1 MKPRLLPLLLFLL
14 LPFLGLR
21 AQQYL
26 VHTSGHVLGLGSDSR
41 AVLQNASTAS
51 PLRFE
56 QQADGSLLV
65 CLDQAD
71 GKPLYLQLGT
81 ENGWSTFWRS
91 TTNGDRS
98 LYTLETQGNYVR
110 LKNKQTGRYLGTDS
124 NDANSSCFS
133 DKDGNDAK
141 HRWRLSDTP
150 NPAPLVEEYAY
161 PILTDAQR
169 QICEGWGVSL
179 CWWAGQCGKWSKS
192 KLDELLKWMVSPTG
206 LNWNLFRYNI
216 GGGDDP
222 QNRNCTPHHMD
233 WGKGHRAE
241 MEGFQDE
248 RGGEYHWERDE
259 AQRRIMLR
267 IKELRPD
274 AQFEAFSNSCP
285 WWMTESGCVSGS
297 SDGNS
302 DNLRKDYY
310 ADFAHYLV
318 DVCKHYK
325 DEYGIEFKT
334 LEPFNE
340 ANTGYWKQS
349 GQQEGC
355 HVSPQSQVAFLKVL
369 LPILKESGL
378 KTRVSAS
385 DETNVGGAIGEF
397 NEYAKSNLFTSTAY
411 QDANK
416 MPLITQWN
424 THTYGADTRSRSQM
438 GSLARAKG
446 LTMWMSETGSG
457 GNGIAG
463 NLAMSKRLFDDVR
476 YIAPDAW
483 IDWQYMEEKNDQW
496 CMVQGSFDGTNHKR
510 VKNYYVRQQVTRFI
524 KPGYTFVTT
533 LHENCL
539 AALNTAPVSVASAS
553 APVPSASAE
562 VPTTPDTLIVCLLN
576 EGDKAIHHLTLPM
589 AVISGT
595 PDAYRTSSSESLR
608 HLAGTSLSSAVELT
622 SDSTLTVTLPSQSLT
637 TLLLPV
643 TLQAP
648 CPHYYPALSA
658 PVAQSAS
665 PSLPSASAPLSASRA
680 LPAAS
685 QQPSSPSG
693 SSAFHAG
700 ASPSPAPWQPT
711 ALANRT
717 LVFVPGD
724 TYMII
729 PQSNTVMA
737 VTDTGSGL
745 ALQPARLDDPAQRW
759 TLEYNASATLPTW
772 RLRSGLGRYAT
783 CQPSAYA
790 LKTQTSTS
798 SAQLFSIESVDGLYC
813 RIMQRGSDKAWDL
826 SNASLSS
833 GTPIGIYTYGS
844 TAQADHRQWL
854 FARVATAHTDD
865 PEETGIH
872 DAVAESPLLHGD
884 SQSPTASPA
893 YDLTGRPV
901 DLRHYHGIAVVNGR
915 KVIR

>member
-1 MKPRLLPLLLFLL
+1 
-14 LPFLGLR
+14 
-21 AQQYL
+21 
-26 VHTSGHVLGLGSDSR
+26 
-41 AVLQNASTAS
+41 
-51 PLRFE
+51 
-56 QQADGSLLV
+56 
-65 CLDQAD
+65 
-71 GKPLYLQLGT
+71 
-81 ENGWSTFWRS
+81 
-91 TTNGDRS
+91 
-98 LYTLETQGNYVR
+98 
-110 LKNKQTGRYLGTDS
+110 
-124 NDANSSCFS
+124 
-133 DKDGNDAK
+133 
-141 HRWRLSDTP
+141 
-150 NPAPLVEEYAY
+150 
-161 PILTDAQR
+161 
-169 QICEGWGVSL
+169 
-179 CWWAGQCGKWSKS
+179 
-192 KLDELLKWMVSPTG
+192 
-206 LNWNLFRYNI
+206 
-216 GGGDDP
+216 
-222 QNRNCTPHHMD
+222 
-233 WGKGHRAE
+233 
-241 MEGFQDE
+241 
-248 RGGEYHWERDE
+248 
-259 AQRRIMLR
+259 
-267 IKELRPD
+267 
-274 AQFEAFSNSCP
+274 
-285 WWMTESGCVSGS
+285 
-297 SDGNS
+297 
-302 DNLRKDYY
+302 
-310 ADFAHYLV
+310 
-318 DVCKHYK
+318 
-325 DEYGIEFKT
+325 
-334 LEPFNE
+334 
-340 ANTGYWKQS
+340 
-349 GQQEGC
+349 
-355 HVSPQSQVAFLKVL
+355 
-369 LPILKESGL
+369 
-378 KTRVSAS
+378 
-385 DETNVGGAIGEF
+385 
-397 NEYAKSNLFTSTAY
+397 
-411 QDANK
+411 
-416 MPLITQWN
+416 
-424 THTYGADTRSRSQM
+424 
-438 GSLARAKG
+438 
-446 LTMWMSETGSG
+446 
-457 GNGIAG
+457 
-463 NLAMSKRLFDDVR
+463 
-476 YIAPDAW
+476 
-483 IDWQYMEEKNDQW
+483 MEEKNDQW

-539 AALNTAPVSVASAS
+539 AALNTAPVL
-553 APVPSASAE
+553 SASAE
-562 VPTTPDTLIVCLLN
+562 VPSTPDTLVVCLLN

-658 PVAQSAS
+658 SVAQSAS
-665 PSLPSASAPLSASRA
+665 PSLPSASAPQSASRA

-745 ALQPARLDDPAQRW
+745 ALKPARLDDPAQRW

-872 DAVAESPLLHGD
+872 DALAESPLLHGD

-901 DLRHYHGIAVVNGR
+901 DLRHYRGIAVVNGR